1 MNCAQGAMPRRYCLL
16 SLFMAMS
23 AASPALNAQGRGG
36 SDWSTSGGDAHRSSW
51 LRTDPKISPAS
62 IAKPG
67 FQLIWKIK
75 LKNDPRQSN
84 SLTGPVLMD
93 RYIGYRGFRSYAF
106 IGGSADNAFTIDTDL
121 GRIEWQKHF
130 PLTSAPGS
138 ATCPGGMAAAL
149 TRPVT
154 SAFPTVNPGRG
165 GGGRG
170 GAKSGVGE
178 PFEGAITLSRAVTPP
193 PQAFV
198 PPAAAA
204 PGRAGRGPG
213 RMPEVIEGISSDGM
227 LHAMYVSNGEERTPP
242 MKFLPANAHVTS
254 LSVVDGVPY
263 AATSNDCGGAADGVW
278 ALDPETKEV
287 AAWKGTTAGS
297 GEVAFG
303 PAGVYL
309 TSQSELIALEPK
321 TLTKKASFSAAS
333 AFSTAPL
340 LTQLGTKVLVVAA
353 TKDGMIYVV
362 DGDSSGAAIAKSEA
376 GDQNPYALASWN
388 ASGTERIV
396 VTGPQSITSWT
407 VADHNGVLSLE
418 KNWSSH
424 DVKSPA
430 APLIVNGVLFALQRG
445 DRNTHSTLYALDAIT
460 GKQLWTS
467 GNAVTGFV
475 SESGGLAAGGG
486 AVYFGTYDGTLWAFG
501 FPIPH

>member
-138 ATCPGGMAAAL
+138 ATCPGGMTAAL

-178 PFEGAITLSRAVTPP
+178 PFEGAITLSRAVTPRP
-193 PQAFV
+193 RPLSRPLQ
-198 PPAAAA
+198 PH
-204 PGRAGRGPG
+204 AGEPDGGPG

-242 MKFLPANAHVTS
+242 MKFLPANAQCYVTVRCRRCS
-254 LSVVDGVPY
+254 LCRDKQRLWRRCRWRLGSRSRD
-263 AATSNDCGGAADGVW
+263 
-278 ALDPETKEV
+278 
-287 AAWKGTTAGS
+287 KGSCRVEGHNRGFRRS
-297 GEVAFG
+297 R
-303 PAGVYL
+303 L
-309 TSQSELIALEPK
+309 RSRRRLSD
-321 TLTKKASFSAAS
+321 FSKRINRA
-333 AFSTAPL
+333 
-340 LTQLGTKVLVVAA
+340 
-353 TKDGMIYVV
+353 
-362 DGDSSGAAIAKSEA
+362 
-376 GDQNPYALASWN
+376 
-388 ASGTERIV
+388 GTEN
-396 VTGPQSITSWT
+396 T
-407 VADHNGVLSLE
+407 DEEGVFQCGQCVQHRAAAYAVRNESPGRRGHE
-418 KNWSSH
+418 RRH
-424 DVKSPA
+424 DLRCGWRFV
-430 APLIVNGVLFALQRG
+430 RRC
-445 DRNTHSTLYALDAIT
+445 DR
-460 GKQLWTS
+460 
-467 GNAVTGFV
+467 
-475 SESGGLAAGGG
+475 
-486 AVYFGTYDGTLWAFG
+486 
-501 FPIPH
+501 